1 MNAQGQMVDVLRVMA
16 NDASE
21 AWPCR
26 KRHLGASQ
34 ADADQLESWKARSI
48 VAALIGAS
56 KAMIESATHGANSGD
71 WGAWNADDWEELV
84 KLREVLDRVEGAQ
97 S

>member
-1 MNAQGQMVDVLRVMA
+1 MNAQGQRVDVLRVMA

-26 KRHLGASQ
+26 KRYLGASQ
-34 ADADQLESWKARSI
+34 ADADQMESWKARSI

-56 KAMIESATHGANSGD
+56 KAMLESATQGANSGD
-71 WGAWNADDWEELV
+71 WGAWNADDWKELV
-84 KLREVLDRVEGAQ
+84 DLREALARVGGAQ